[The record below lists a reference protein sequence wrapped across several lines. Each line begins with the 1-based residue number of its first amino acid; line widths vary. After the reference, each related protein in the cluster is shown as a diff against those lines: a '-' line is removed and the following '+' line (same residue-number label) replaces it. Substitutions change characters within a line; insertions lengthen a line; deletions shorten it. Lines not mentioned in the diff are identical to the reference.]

1 MVRIITDSTADI
13 SPERREELGIDILPL
28 TVNFGEESFIEG
40 VNLSTNEF
48 YEKLEQSKVLPTTSQ
63 IPPSEFHE
71 TFERYISQGDE
82 VVAITISSHLS
93 GTFQSSCI
101 AKEMTNSDKVFV
113 IDSLTATF
121 QLRLLVEEAV
131 MMRDAGMSGAEIAKE
146 VKELIGRIKLVAV
159 VGTLKYLKMGGR
171 LSTAS
176 AVVGTLLGICPVISI
191 IDGKVEAI
199 GKCRGQKA
207 AFEFMH
213 KHMQRENVDY
223 SRPIAFGH
231 TCAPEEME
239 KWKAFILPK
248 IPKCDSIDGYIG
260 SVVGTHVGPGATGI
274 AYFVK

>member
-13 SPERREELGIDILPL
+13 SPERREELNIDILPL
-28 TVNFGEESFIEG
+28 MVNFGEESFIEG
-40 VNLSTNEF
+40 VNLTSEEF
-48 YEKLEQSKVLPTTSQ
+48 YEKLKASTELPSTTQ
-63 IPPSEFHE
+63 INPNRFLEI
-71 TFERYISQGDE
+71 FEEYTAQGDE
-82 VVAITISSHLS
+82 VVGIFISTQLS
-93 GTFQSSCI
+93 GTCQSAYI
-101 AKEMTNSDKVFV
+101 AQQMLGNNKVFV
-113 IDSLTATF
+113 IDSLMATF
-121 QLRLLVEEAV
+121 GLRLLVEEAV
-131 MMRDAGMSGAEIAKE
+131 RMRDAGMSGAEISETILNLVA
-146 VKELIGRIKLVAV
+146 RTRLVAV

-213 KHMQRENVDY
+213 KHMLLDEVDY
-223 SRPIAFGH
+223 SRLLTFGH
-231 TCAPEEME
+231 TAAPEEME
-239 KWKAFILPK
+239 KWKDFI
-248 IPKCDSIDGYIG
+248 IPKLPDCETLDGHIG

>member
-13 SPERREELGIDILPL
+13 SPERREELGIDILSL

-63 IPPSEFHE
+63 IPPSEFQE
-71 TFERYISQGDE
+71 AFERYISQGDE

-93 GTFQSSCI
+93 GTYQSSCI
-101 AKEMTNSDKVFV
+101 AKEMINSDKVFV
-113 IDSLTATF
+113 IDSLTTTF

-131 MMRDAGMSGAEIAKE
+131 MMRDAGMSAAEITKE
-146 VKELIGRIKLVAV
+146 VLELIGRIKLVAV

-213 KHMQRENVDY
+213 KHMQREKVDY

-239 KWKAFILPK
+239 KWKDFILPK